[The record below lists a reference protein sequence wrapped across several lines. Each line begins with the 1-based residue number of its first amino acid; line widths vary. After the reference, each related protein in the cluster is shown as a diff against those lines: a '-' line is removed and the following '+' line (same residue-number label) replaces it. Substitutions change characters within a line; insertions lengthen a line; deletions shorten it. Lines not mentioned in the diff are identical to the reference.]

1 MRHYMTCS
9 IVGITHLIS
18 TKIPPTCNLHSSHI
32 LVFNPQNTS
41 KINKIQFVPLR
52 NSPSGVSF
60 LLINTDIYFY
70 FSHLSFSPRNLGQSS
85 CLPPLFHRKPQ
96 DLKELKHAHTYMHSV
111 ALSTHYE
118 NNSPNR
124 ASSCQDLFW
133 AGAASSLAHRA
144 VGFSVVSSRTW
155 ECVGKFS
162 GLCPESLYDSLVRKR
177 QTVTGALGSNTSPK
191 LLVLSLGRKAR
202 IPYAKCLWMT

>member
-1 MRHYMTCS
+1 MHIHTC
-9 IVGITHLIS
+9 
-18 TKIPPTCNLHSSHI
+18 
-32 LVFNPQNTS
+32 
-41 KINKIQFVPLR
+41 
-52 NSPSGVSF
+52 
-60 LLINTDIYFY
+60 
-70 FSHLSFSPRNLGQSS
+70 
-85 CLPPLFHRKPQ
+85 
-96 DLKELKHAHTYMHSV
+96 SV
-111 ALSTHYE
+111 ALSTHSE

-133 AGAASSLAHRA
+133 AGAASALVHRA

-177 QTVTGALGSNTSPK
+177 QTATGALGSNTSPK

-202 IPYAKCLWMT
+202 IPYAKCLWMTWQAWGRPWGFCFCLGMCCTCLSLPCVLLGSSCFQVIWANPQGHQSI